1 MKTPEVVAEIGVNH
15 NGNIRNAMELI
26 EVAAD
31 SGCDYVKFQNFQ
43 TDLVMSEK
51 TPLVEYQKVNNLNTI
66 KTQNDLVKN
75 LELEY
80 DDMIQVTKYA
90 KKKGIQIFSSPFDVE
105 SLDFI
110 NNVLDFKIIKIA
122 SGEITHFPLLYE
134 IGKSGKR
141 LFLSTGASNI
151 TDIWRAISVLF
162 AGSSRIHIKNDDH
175 INELIKKFKSEIL
188 QFTKKNIT
196 IFHCTSSYPAFNH
209 QLNMNSIDLL
219 SKEFKTAIGYSD
231 HSIGNLATIIA
242 VTKNVSILERH
253 ITLSKNDHG
262 PDHKLSL
269 EPDELKAYIEV
280 IKQTVTSLGKSI
292 KEPSTEEIQLQ
303 SLIRRGVYAKS
314 DIKVNDKYSEENL
327 ICLRPEINDLKWF
340 DVVNGAALKNFK
352 KGDPII

>member
-110 NNVLDFKIIKIA
+110 NNVLEFKIIKIA

-134 IGKSGKR
+134 IGKSGQR
-141 LFLSTGASNI
+141 LFLST
-151 TDIWRAISVLF
+151 VC
-162 AGSSRIHIKNDDH
+162 
-175 INELIKKFKSEIL
+175 E
-188 QFTKKNIT
+188 
-196 IFHCTSSYPAFNH
+196 
-209 QLNMNSIDLL
+209 
-219 SKEFKTAIGYSD
+219 
-231 HSIGNLATIIA
+231 
-242 VTKNVSILERH
+242 
-253 ITLSKNDHG
+253 
-262 PDHKLSL
+262 
-269 EPDELKAYIEV
+269 
-280 IKQTVTSLGKSI
+280 
-292 KEPSTEEIQLQ
+292 
-303 SLIRRGVYAKS
+303 
-314 DIKVNDKYSEENL
+314 
-327 ICLRPEINDLKWF
+327 
-340 DVVNGAALKNFK
+340 
-352 KGDPII
+352 